1 MSVPQNALFNI
12 LFSLPKSDYSYHLDP
27 WYVHLIV
34 VFCIWKKMYILSL
47 YIMSILHII
56 KWSGILS
63 NFAYS
68 WLAETWFTR
77 PHLRVS
83 TPQMLNDGLFGV
95 SVMSQRK
102 RRFSR
107 QIFAQTGEFDVH
119 FLKTSQYTHLI
130 SRRFLLA
137 ADNAMDVSLWLKEK
151 RKRSDSVLWQKPLH
165 PQNNPK
171 SNVTT

>member
-1 MSVPQNALFNI
+1 MI
-12 LFSLPKSDYSYHLDP
+12 SLQTLGDITKLSQLCDITLIIKWYHL
-27 WYVHLIV
+27 VQLVIS
-34 VFCIWKKMYILSL
+34 LSSKV
-47 YIMSILHII
+47 ISHI
-56 KWSGILS
+56 KWSGILA

-77 PHLRVS
+77 PYLRVS

-107 QIFAQTGEFDVH
+107 QSFAQTGEFDVH
-119 FLKTSQYTHLI
+119 FLMTSQYTHLI

-137 ADNAMDVSLWLKEK
+137 ADNAMDVSLWLKSISCK
-151 RKRSDSVLWQKPLH
+151 IP
-165 PQNNPK
+165 NNLIK
-171 SNVTT
+171 QL